1 MHLAVNETG
10 ALNVRTL
17 GICVLPFAMF
27 KDGFSGEVNLQK
39 ASGCVFL
46 DIVPMSSGV
55 PVSRECLASA
65 VPVNLM
71 SPSAPPLSSGQQ
83 TPMEVVT
90 YGGGVH
96 DKEPWV
102 SARSGGVSVPRFAK
116 SSATIVEE
124 LDGHDDD
131 VMISG
136 VPASASLESRLAS
149 ILPSSSTSL
158 EEQQDLLTSH
168 VPAAA
173 SLECSFAAA
182 LPINLR
188 VAQLDAPGVLTHIVR
203 EHMANNHN
211 WLTSLVRGV
220 DPSKDLSWM
229 VFGFNLATKSYST
242 DDDLDFSAGPSR
254 VDLAKKLLASLSSID
269 RSQLAPSFNVIL
281 SCFQDPSYV
290 HLVTRGIIMSLRF
303 QTAIQLASLTQSL
316 SVLGSQ

>member
-1 MHLAVNETG
+1 MHLNVNEAG

-27 KDGFSGEVNLQK
+27 MDGFSGEVNFQK
-39 ASGCVFL
+39 ASGCIFL
-46 DIVPMSSGV
+46 SIVPMSSGV

-65 VPVNLM
+65 VPVNMML
-71 SPSAPPLSSGQQ
+71 PSAPPLSSGQQ

-90 YGGGVH
+90 YASGVH
-96 DKEPWV
+96 DQEPWV
-102 SARSGGVSVPRFAK
+102 SAMSGGVSVPRFAK
-116 SSATIVEE
+116 SSATIEE
-124 LDGHDDD
+124 VDGLDD
-131 VMISG
+131 MMMSG
-136 VPASASLESRLAS
+136 VPACLESRLAS
-149 ILPSSSTSL
+149 MLPLPTSF
-158 EEQQDLLTSH
+158 EEQAVMMTSG
-168 VPAAA
+168 VPA
-173 SLECSFAAA
+173 SLESSFAAA

-188 VAQLDAPGVLTHIVR
+188 VAQLDAPSVLEHIVQ
-203 EHMANNHN
+203 EHNANNHT

-229 VFGFNLATKSYST
+229 VFGFDLATKAYPT
-242 DDDLDFSAGPSR
+242 DDDLGFSAGPSK
-254 VDLAKKLLASLSSID
+254 VDLATKLLAALSSID
-269 RSQLAPSFNVIL
+269 RSQLTPSFNVIL

>member
-1 MHLAVNETG
+1 LHLAVNETG

-27 KDGFSGEVNLQK
+27 MDGFSGEVNFQK
-39 ASGCVFL
+39 ASGCIFL
-46 DIVPMSSGV
+46 SIVPMSSGV
-55 PVSRECLASA
+55 PVSRECLAFA
-65 VPVNLM
+65 VPVNMMLA
-71 SPSAPPLSSGQQ
+71 SAPPLSSGQQ

-90 YGGGVH
+90 YGSGVH

-102 SARSGGVSVPRFAK
+102 TAMSGGVSVPRFAK
-116 SSATIVEE
+116 SSATIEE
-124 LDGHDDD
+124 LDGLDDM
-131 VMISG
+131 MISG
-136 VPASASLESRLAS
+136 VPACLESRLAS
-149 ILPSSSTSL
+149 MLPLPTSF
-158 EEQQDLLTSH
+158 EEQAVTMTSG
-168 VPAAA
+168 VPA
-173 SLECSFAAA
+173 SLESSFAAA

-229 VFGFNLATKSYST
+229 VFGFNLATKAYST

-269 RSQLAPSFNVIL
+269 RSQLSPNFRVIL

-290 HLVTRGIIMSLRF
+290 HLVTWGIIMSLRF